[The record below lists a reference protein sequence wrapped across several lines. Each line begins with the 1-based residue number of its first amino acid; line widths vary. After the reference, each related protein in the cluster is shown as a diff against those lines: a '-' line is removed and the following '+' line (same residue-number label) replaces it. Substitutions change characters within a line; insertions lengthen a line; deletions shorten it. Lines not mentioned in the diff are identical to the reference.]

1 MSNSNYQTMKILY
14 TLLFTIISTIAIA
27 QTYTASGKVVD
38 AAAEDNIIGANVVL
52 ASPTDSLFR
61 AIATNKYG
69 NFTIEN
75 IPQGSYT
82 LKVSYVGFK
91 TLTQEVFV
99 RGNVD
104 FGFVTLEVD
113 EVALAEIEVVEQT
126 IIAVQKED
134 TTEYN
139 ADAFKTNPDATAE
152 DLLKKMPGVTSA
164 NGKIS
169 AQGEEVKEVLV
180 DGRPFFGNDPNA
192 ALKALPAEVVAKI
205 QVFDQESEQAQ
216 LTGVSDGQTTKT
228 INIITKSNMR
238 SGEFGKVYA
247 GYGYEDRYAAGGN
260 INIFSGD
267 KRISLIGQS
276 NNINQQN
283 FSSDDLLGVMG
294 SGGRGR
300 RGGGRDRGGENFL
313 VNAQNGITTTHA
325 FGVNYSDK
333 WGDNLNVTGSYFF
346 NLSDNDSRQDLTR
359 TFLRNAS
366 DFDQLYTE
374 SDSSFS
380 RNMNHRA
387 NLRMD
392 YKIDEYKTIT
402 FAPQIS
408 IQQNNG
414 TQSIS
419 GQNIAETTVLN
430 STDYFYGS
438 DLTGIN
444 LSGRLSYR
452 QRFEKRGRSFS
463 VSVNSGYNQNS
474 GNSELLSQN
483 NIFTNTALSDTLDQ
497 NADLNNNGWNASVR
511 TMYTEPISE
520 KAVLYLDYDA
530 SLQRTN
536 SDKKTYDFAESTQT
550 YSLFNIPLSNEF
562 VSDYTTQRAGVGIRY
577 GDRRTLMG
585 VAGLGFQWSNL
596 NNDLVYPLEDNIS
609 RDFFNLVPFAM
620 MRYNISRSEN
630 IRFFYR
636 ANTAAPSISQL
647 QNVIDNSDPLRLE
660 TGNPALEQQVQHRLN
675 LRYNKTNTEK
685 SRIFYAML
693 SADFRENYIANNTFI
708 ARQDTL
714 LADGILLGRNGQLI
728 SPINMSGYFRTNG
741 FITYGIPIKAIK
753 SNLNFNISGSY
764 TKEPGL
770 VDGVE
775 NIANTSTAG
784 VGITLSSNISEKVDF
799 TITSM
804 TNLNQNTNTANGF
817 ANTQY
822 INQAS
827 TASLNLILGEDWV
840 FNTQAV
846 HNYYD
851 GLTDGFNQN
860 FILWNMSIG
869 RKFLKDNRGDFRL
882 TVFDLLNQ
890 NTSISRTITAAYIE
904 DVQTVVLNRYI
915 MATFTYNIRHFG
927 EAPQEAPRT
936 GPWDRH

>member
-38 AAAEDNIIGANVVL
+38 AAVEDNIIGANVVL

-497 NADLNNNGWNASVR
+497 NSDLNNNGWNASVR

-550 YSLFNIPLSNEF
+550 HSLFNIPLSNEF

>member
-1 MSNSNYQTMKILY
+1 MKILY
-14 TLLFTIISTIAIA
+14 TLLFTILSTLTMA
-27 QTYTASGKVVD
+27 QTYKASGKIVD
-38 AAAEDNIIGANVVL
+38 ANEDNVIGANVVL
-52 ASPTDSLFR
+52 SSPTDSLFR

-69 NFTIEN
+69 NFVLEN

-82 LKVSYVGFK
+82 LKVSYIGFK
-91 TLTQEVFV
+91 TLKQQVFV

-104 FGFVTLEVD
+104 LGFVILEAD
-113 EVALAEIEVVEQT
+113 EVALAEVEIVEQT
-126 IIAVQKED
+126 VMAVQKED

-139 ADAFKTNPDATAE
+139 AEAFKTNPDATAE
-152 DLLKKMPGVTSA
+152 DLLKKMPGVTST
-164 NGKIS
+164 NGKIN

-180 DGRPFFGNDPNA
+180 DGQPFFGNDPNA
-192 ALKALPAEVVAKI
+192 ALKALPADVVQKI
-205 QVFDQESEQAQ
+205 QVFDKESEQAQ

-260 INIFSGD
+260 INIFKD
-267 KRISLIGQS
+267 KKRISLIAQS
-276 NNINQQN
+276 NNVNQQN

-300 RGGGRDRGGENFL
+300 RGGGRGRGSENFM
-313 VNAQNGITTTHA
+313 VNSQNGITTTQA

-333 WGDNLNVTGSYFF
+333 WGEKIEATGSYFF
-346 NLSDNDSRQDLTR
+346 NRSDNDTRQDLVR

-366 DFDQLYTE
+366 DFDQIYTE

-380 RNMNHRA
+380 RNINHRL
-387 NLRMD
+387 NFRMD
-392 YKIDEYKTIT
+392 YRIDDTKQLT
-402 FAPQIS
+402 FEPGLS

-414 TQSIS
+414 TQSIF
-419 GQNIAETTVLN
+419 GQNLAETTRLN

-444 LSGRLSYR
+444 FSGRLSYR

-463 VSVNSGYNQNS
+463 VSVNSGYNENS
-474 GNSELLSQN
+474 GNSELLSR
-483 NIFTNTALSDTLDQ
+483 NIYLTNTALSDTLDQ
-497 NADLNNNGWNASVR
+497 NADLNNNGWNGSVR

-520 KAVLYLDYDA
+520 KAVIYLDYNA
-530 SLQRTN
+530 SIQRTN
-536 SDKKTYDFAESTQT
+536 SDKKTYDFDEFTQNYST
-550 YSLFNIPLSNEF
+550 LNIPLSNEF
-562 VSDYTTQRAGVGIRY
+562 VSDYTTQRAGFGVRY

-585 VAGLGFQWSNL
+585 VAGMGFQWSNL
-596 NNDLVYPLEDNIS
+596 NNDLVYPQADNIS
-609 RDFFNLVPFAM
+609 RNFFNLVPFAM

-630 IRFFYR
+630 LRFFYR

-660 TGNPALEQQVQHRLN
+660 TGNPDLEQQVQHRLN
-675 LRYNKTNTEK
+675 LRYNKTNSEK

-693 SADFRENYIANNTFI
+693 SADFRENYIGNNTFI

-728 SPINMSGYFRTNG
+728 APVNLSGYFRTNG
-741 FITYGIPIKAIK
+741 FITYGIPLKK
-753 SNLNFNISGSY
+753 LQSNLNFNISGSF

-770 VDGVE
+770 VDEVE
-775 NIANTSTAG
+775 NIVNTSTAG
-784 VGITLSSNISEKVDF
+784 IGVTLSSNISEKVDF

-804 TNLNQNTNTANGF
+804 TNLNSSTNTAQGF

-822 INQAS
+822 INQAT

-840 FNTQAV
+840 FNTQAA

-860 FILWNMSIG
+860 YILWNMSIG

-890 NTSISRTITAAYIE
+890 NTSISRTVTAAYIE
-904 DVQTVVLNRYI
+904 DVQTVVLNRYV

-927 EAPQEAPRT
+927 EAPQQEEKRK
-936 GPWDRH
+936 GPPWY

>member
-1 MSNSNYQTMKILY
+1 MKILY
-14 TLLFTIISTIAIA
+14 TLLLTIISTLAMA
-27 QTYTASGKVVD
+27 QTYKASGKIVD
-38 AAAEDNIIGANVVL
+38 ANEDNVIGANVVL
-52 ASPTDSLFR
+52 ASSTDSLFR
-61 AIATNKYG
+61 ATATNKYG
-69 NFTIEN
+69 NFVMEN

-82 LKVSYVGFK
+82 LKVSYIGFK
-91 TLTQEVFV
+91 TLKQQVFV

-104 FGFVTLEVD
+104 LGLITLAVD
-113 EVALAEIEVVEQT
+113 DVALAEVEVVEQT
-126 IIAVQKED
+126 VMAVQKED

-139 ADAFKTNPDATAE
+139 AEAFKTNPDATAE
-152 DLLKKMPGVTSA
+152 DLLKKMPGVTSS
-164 NGKIS
+164 NGKIN

-192 ALKALPAEVVAKI
+192 ALKSLPAEVVEKI
-205 QVFDQESEQAQ
+205 QVFDKESEQAQ

-260 INIFSGD
+260 INIFKGD
-267 KRISLIGQS
+267 KRISLIAQT
-276 NNINQQN
+276 NNVNQQN

-300 RGGGRDRGGENFL
+300 RGGGRGRGGENFL
-313 VNAQNGITTTHA
+313 VNSQDGITTTHA

-333 WGDNLNVTGSYFF
+333 WGEKIEATGSYFF
-346 NLSDNDSRQDLTR
+346 NRSDNNARQNLTR
-359 TFLRNAS
+359 TFLRNAN
-366 DFDQLYTE
+366 DFDQIYTE

-380 RNMNHRA
+380 RNINHRM
-387 NLRMD
+387 NFRMD
-392 YKIDEYKTIT
+392 YRIDDYKRLT
-402 FAPQIS
+402 FEPRLS
-408 IQQNNG
+408 IQQNSG
-414 TQSIS
+414 TQSIF
-419 GQNIAETTVLN
+419 GQNITETTTLN

-444 LSGRLSYR
+444 FSGRLSYR

-463 VSVNSGYNQNS
+463 VSVNSGYNENS
-474 GNSELLSQN
+474 GNSELLSR
-483 NIFTNTALSDTLDQ
+483 NIYLTNTALSDTLDQ
-497 NADLNNNGWNASVR
+497 NADLDNNGWSGSVR
-511 TMYTEPISE
+511 TMYTEPIAE
-520 KAVLYLDYDA
+520 KAVIYVDYNA

-536 SDKKTYDFAESTQT
+536 SDKKTYDFDEFTQNYST
-550 YSLFNIPLSNEF
+550 LNIPLSNEF
-562 VSDYTTQRAGVGIRY
+562 VSDYTTQRAGIGIRY

-585 VAGLGFQWSNL
+585 VAGMGFQWSNL
-596 NNDLVYPLEDNIS
+596 NNDLVYPQEDNIS
-609 RDFFNLVPFAM
+609 RNFFNLVPFAM

-630 IRFFYR
+630 LRFFYR
-636 ANTAAPSISQL
+636 ANTSAPSISQL

-660 TGNPALEQQVQHRLN
+660 TGNPDLEQQVQHRLN
-675 LRYNKTNTEK
+675 LRYNKTNSEK

-741 FITYGIPIKAIK
+741 FITYGIPLKKLK
-753 SNLNFNISGSY
+753 SNLNFNISGSF

-770 VDGVE
+770 IDEVE

-784 VGITLSSNISEKVDF
+784 IGVTLSSNISEKVDF

-804 TNLNQNTNTANGF
+804 TNLNNSTNTAQGF

-822 INQAS
+822 INQAT

-840 FNTQAV
+840 FNTQAA

-860 FILWNMSIG
+860 YILWNMSIG

-890 NTSISRTITAAYIE
+890 NTSISRTVTAAYIE
-904 DVQTVVLNRYI
+904 DVQTVVLNRYV

-927 EAPQEAPRT
+927 EAPQREEKRK
-936 GPWDRH
+936 GPPWH

>member
-38 AAAEDNIIGANVVL
+38 AAVEDNIIGANVVL

-69 NFTIEN
+69 NFIIEN

>member
-69 NFTIEN
+69 NFIIEN

>member
-1 MSNSNYQTMKILY
+1 MSNNNYQTMKILY
-14 TLLFTIISTIAIA
+14 TLLFTIISTLAIA
-27 QTYTASGKVVD
+27 QTYKASGKVVD
-38 AAAEDNIIGANVVL
+38 AEEDNIIGANVVL

-61 AIATNKYG
+61 ATATNGYG

-75 IPQGSYT
+75 IPQGNYT

-126 IIAVQKED
+126 IMAVQKED

-152 DLLKKMPGVTSA
+152 DLLKKMPGITSA
-164 NGKIS
+164 NGKIN

-205 QVFDQESEQAQ
+205 QVFDQESEQTQ

-276 NNINQQN
+276 NNVNQQN

-333 WGDNLNVTGSYFF
+333 WGEDLNVTGSYFF

-359 TFLRNAS
+359 TFLQNAN
-366 DFDQLYTE
+366 DFDQIYTE
-374 SDSSFS
+374 NDSSYS
-380 RNMNHRA
+380 RNINHRA

-419 GQNIAETTVLN
+419 GQNIAETTILN

-444 LSGRLSYR
+444 FSGRLSYR

-497 NADLNNNGWNASVR
+497 NADLYNNGWNASVR
-511 TMYTEPISE
+511 TMYTEPITE

-536 SDKKTYDFAESTQT
+536 SDKKTYDFAENTQT

-562 VSDYTTQRAGVGIRY
+562 VSDYSTQRAGIGIRY

-630 IRFFYR
+630 VRFFYR
-636 ANTAAPSISQL
+636 ANTTAPSISQL

-675 LRYNKTNTEK
+675 LRYNKTNSEK

-693 SADFRENYIANNTFI
+693 SADFRENYIATNTFI

-728 SPINMSGYFRTNG
+728 SPINMNGYFRTNG

-753 SNLNFNISGSY
+753 SNLNFNISASY
-764 TKEPGL
+764 TKEPGV
-770 VDGVE
+770 VDEVE

-804 TNLNQNTNTANGF
+804 TNLNQSTNTAIGF
-817 ANTQY
+817 ASTQY

-827 TASLNLILGEDWV
+827 TASLNLILGKHWV

-904 DVQTVVLNRYI
+904 DMQTVVLNRYI